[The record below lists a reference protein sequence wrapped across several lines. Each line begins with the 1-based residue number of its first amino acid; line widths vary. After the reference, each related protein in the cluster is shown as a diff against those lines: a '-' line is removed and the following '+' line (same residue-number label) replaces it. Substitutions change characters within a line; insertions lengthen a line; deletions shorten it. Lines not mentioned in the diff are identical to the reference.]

1 MNNPENKNELRAE
14 QTKIEFVFVG
24 GMIQPTAH
32 YLSVCGVSSLTPL
45 LVLSLSVLWG
55 IFTLLNNPFTVKERQ
70 NKSSLKGFRLISL
83 SVLSK

>member
-14 QTKIEFVFVG
+14 QTKIEFVFVW
-24 GMIQPTAH
+24 GMIQTTAH
-32 YLSVCGVSSLTPL
+32 YLSVCGVSSLTSL
-45 LVLSLSVLWG
+45 LVPSLSG

-83 SVLSK
+83 SVFSKW